1 MNTIFW
7 KGVFS
12 TTIEGLLISELP
24 PITKPPLRVKETT
37 IDGRDGSIIEELGYS
52 SYDKTITIGLR
63 GNFNIN
69 KVIKYFTGEGEIVF
83 SNEPEKVYTA
93 KIVDQIDY
101 NRLLRFRTAVVKFRV
116 QPYKHKCNEAYKET
130 QTESIT
136 GTSIVATNKED
147 SALKSFSI
155 YGKTTQDGTPTPDSP
170 VELVSV
176 GADGSIAVSAT
187 DADGNT
193 QTVAVQTP
201 NGLRGIP
208 VSSGGNYTD
217 ANGQQWICDEIDLVR
232 CIRTKR
238 LYQESIT
245 AEKIESVDNQ
255 HTESGGAM
263 VSVALSKENLARNN
277 ISAIISNY
285 AFGVSMD
292 ERVYDKNIDMYRC
305 YAVQQPSHIIFRYPK
320 SAGKKTVAEARED
333 FAGAIVIY
341 ILATPIETPLTE
353 EELATYVSLQIN
365 KEYTTV
371 SNDASAHMKVEY
383 FKPFEVFNE
392 GLEDSKPKMVLHG
405 RGTVEIS
412 VNGIHIFDYTFP
424 EGETEVVIDSEKE
437 DAYLGEVLKNRHM
450 NGEFPVLLA
459 GTNKIEWSGDVESIE
474 ILPRSR
480 WL

>member
-1 MNTIFW
+1 MNTIIW
-7 KGVFS
+7 KGVPS
-12 TTIEGLLISELP
+12 TDIEGLLISELP
-24 PITKPPLRVKETT
+24 PISKPPMRVKETM
-37 IDGRDGSIIEELGYS
+37 IDGRDGSIIEELGYEP
-52 SYDKTITIGLR
+52 YNKAVTIGLR
-63 GNFNIN
+63 GSFDIN
-69 KVIKYFTGEGEIVF
+69 RVIKYFTGEGEIIF
-83 SNEPEKVYTA
+83 SNEPDKVYTA
-93 KIVDQIDY
+93 KVIDQIDY
-101 NRLLRFRTAVVKFRV
+101 DRLLRFRKAVVRFRV
-116 QPYKHKCNEAYKET
+116 QPYKQKYNEAYTET
-130 QTESIT
+130 QTATAE
-136 GTSIVATNKED
+136 GTSIAVTNKD
-147 SALKSFSI
+147 DYTWKSFGI
-155 YGKTTQDGTPTPDSP
+155 CGKTAQDGTPSPDAP

-176 GADGSIAVSAT
+176 GAGGSIVVSAT
-187 DADGNT
+187 DGNGST
-193 QTVAVQTP
+193 KTVTVQTP
-201 NGLRGIP
+201 NGLHGIP
-208 VSSGGNYTD
+208 VPNGGNYTD

-238 LYQESIT
+238 LHQESIT

-285 AFGVSMD
+285 ALGVSMD
-292 ERVYDKNIDMYRC
+292 ERVYDENVDMYRC
-305 YAVQQPSHIIFRYPK
+305 YAVPQPSHINFRYPK
-320 SAGKKTVAEARED
+320 SGGKKTVAEARAD

-353 EELATYVSLQIN
+353 EELATYAPLQIL
-365 KEYTTV
+365 KDCTTV
-371 SNDASAHMKVEY
+371 SNDASAHMKVEC

-392 GLEDSKPKMVLHG
+392 GLESSKPKMVLRG
-405 RGTVEIS
+405 RGTVEVS

-437 DAYLGEVLKNRHM
+437 DAYLGTVLKNRNM